1 MKVRLVH
8 TAVMCWEISDN
19 CTNVIKFEVKQDMPG
34 LTARGHGR
42 LRMTEGPQVK
52 FLRRKGVN
60 ECKRNKQ
67 WFLYARSKKGKP

>member
-34 LTARGHGR
+34 LTIRGHGR
-42 LRMTEGPQVK
+42 LRMTERPPLKYFYQG
-52 FLRRKGVN
+52 G
-60 ECKRNKQ
+60 
-67 WFLYARSKKGKP
+67 